1 LRELELS
8 EKMINK
14 TNENKDNEEDDF
26 DDENFVRV
34 PVKTINNKNEPI
46 REFKT
51 YKIIKRLEY

>member
-1 LRELELS
+1 MA

-14 TNENKDNEEDDF
+14 TNEQNDEEDDF

-34 PVKTINNKNEPI
+34 PTMALNKMNEPI
-46 REFKT
+46 REFTT